1 MDPIADMLTII
12 RNAQAVLKET
22 VVVPYSEIKFE
33 IAKVL
38 KKENFIEEIEK
49 KGKKIRKTIE
59 IKLKYKDKEPA
70 ISGIKRVSKPGQ
82 RIYTAA
88 GKIKGIRGGYGM
100 AIISTSK
107 GLMTDKEARKQN
119 LGGEILCKVW

>member
-22 VVVPYSEIKFE
+22 VVVPYSGIKFE

-70 ISGIKRVSKPGQ
+70 ISGLKRVSKPGQ

-88 GKIKGIRGGYGM
+88 GDIKGVRGGYGIT
-100 AIISTSK
+100 IISTSK
-107 GLMTDKEARKQN
+107 GLMTGKEARKQN

>member
-22 VVVPYSEIKFE
+22 AVVPYSEIKFE

-38 KKENFIEEIEK
+38 KKENFIGEIEK
-49 KGKKIRKTIE
+49 KGKKVRKTIE

-70 ISGIKRVSKPGQ
+70 ISGLKRVSKPGQ
-82 RIYTAA
+82 RIYTGA